1 MILIRSGL
9 VNAVIVFFSF
19 TLLINYEVAFA
30 DYDSREDFLNAGR
43 WRIAFGMQWNQ
54 HVPALHYE
62 LLNDS
67 SKPTLDI
74 NQGDKSEIVEPF
86 SYVDI
91 ERRLSEYSGIDL
103 TYTKDRT
110 SSVLLGRKNVR
121 FLFFLLRPTVMAPV
135 DIDVETMRL
144 RYFHAIVRAGN
155 FEFGGSGGLQA
166 LYCTAH
172 ASIPVIGYSEENYFI
187 VLPCVGTYATYQQNK
202 CIRYSVHADYL
213 PIELKKISGRIAEV
227 DCSVEYNINSNLF
240 VGAGCRY
247 SVKSLDLKN
256 KKYLMNASYSIVG
269 VLAFIG
275 ISL

>member
-1 MILIRSGL
+1 MILKRNGL

-19 TLLINYEVAFA
+19 ILFIKFDVAFA
-30 DYDSREDFLNAGR
+30 DYNSGENCSNAGR
-43 WRIAFGMQWNQ
+43 LRMVLGMQWNQ
-54 HVPALHYE
+54 HEPALHYE

-74 NQGDKSEIVEPF
+74 NQGDKSEIVQPF
-86 SYVDI
+86 SYVDV
-91 ERRLSEYSGIDL
+91 EGRLSKYSGIDL
-103 TYTKDRT
+103 TYTKDMT

-121 FLFFLLRPTVMAPV
+121 FLFFLLRPAVMAPV
-135 DIDVETMRL
+135 DIDVKTMRL
-144 RYFHAIVRAGN
+144 RYFHAIVQSGN

-166 LYCTAH
+166 IYCNAH

-213 PIELKKISGRIAEV
+213 PRGLKKISGRIAEV

-240 VGAGCRY
+240 AGAGFRY
-247 SVKSLDLKN
+247 SVKSLDLRN
-256 KKYLMNASYSIVG
+256 KKYLMNTSYSILG
-269 VLAFIG
+269 GLAFIG